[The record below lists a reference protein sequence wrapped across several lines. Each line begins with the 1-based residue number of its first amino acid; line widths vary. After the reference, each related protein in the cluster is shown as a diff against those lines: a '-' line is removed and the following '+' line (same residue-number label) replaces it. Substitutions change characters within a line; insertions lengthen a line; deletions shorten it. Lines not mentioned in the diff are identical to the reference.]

1 MIAFLLF
8 LILCVLVLGGFLHIA
23 TEALAFIAAIV
34 IVALVLIVKKILQR
48 R

>member
-23 TEALAFIAAIV
+23 TEAFAFIAALV
-34 IVALVLIVKKILQR
+34 IVALILIVKRIFQKR
-48 R
+48 